1 MLGDPE
7 AIPTQDGLW
16 EEAGAVTDVLGRL
29 KQKVTSLRPFCP
41 TEEGGGREGRETP
54 SDWYNAGFVIGP
66 YVVILE
72 AVW

>member
-29 KQKVTSLRPFCP
+29 KQKGTSLRPFCP
-41 TEEGGGREGRETP
+41 TEEGGGRRGEGREAP
-54 SDWYNAGFVIGP
+54 SDWYNARLVIGL
-66 YVVILE
+66 YVIEL
-72 AVW
+72 

>member
-16 EEAGAVTDVLGRL
+16 EEAGAVTDVLARL

-41 TEEGGGREGRETP
+41 TEEEKEEKEEP
-54 SDWYNAGFVIGP
+54 LVI
-66 YVVILE
+66 VIMLDL
-72 AVW
+72 